1 MKLEH
6 SDTVYSLTVLS
17 HVQLV
22 DGVDVA
28 QVGDA
33 SLDLGASLPRRLVDP
48 FDHLLLL
55 VDPVQVVPEHG
66 QAHRLQDVRV
76 RDHDPI
82 GSWLFLFKQKKKQHR
97 EKNKRRLEGKNFRMR
112 GNRTGEKL
120 RGEGGGEA
128 GGEAGGATASHWGQ
142 LNTTNCYNPVN
153 NVPAVPSSDTHTQH
167 NMIFN
172 SHHS

>member
-1 MKLEH
+1 M
-6 SDTVYSLTVLS
+6 
-17 HVQLV
+17 

-33 SLDLGASLPRRLVDP
+33 GLDLGASLPRRLVDP

-55 VDPVQVVPEHG
+55 VDPVQVVPEHR
-66 QAHRLQDVRV
+66 QTHRLQDVRV

-120 RGEGGGEA
+120 RGEGGGE
-128 GGEAGGATASHWGQ
+128 GGGATATHWVSYTQQTVTTQ
-142 LNTTNCYNPVN
+142 LT
-153 NVPAVPSSDTHTQH
+153 NVPVPSSNTQTQH
-167 NMIFN
+167 NII
-172 SHHS
+172 SSGHS